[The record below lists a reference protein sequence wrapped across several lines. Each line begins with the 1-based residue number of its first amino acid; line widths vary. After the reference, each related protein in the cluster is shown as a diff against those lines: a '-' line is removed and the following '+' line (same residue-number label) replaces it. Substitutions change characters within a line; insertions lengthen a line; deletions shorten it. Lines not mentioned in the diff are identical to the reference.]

1 MAIWIQ
7 SGRERGGGGG
17 AKRFGPVSVRYTS
30 PPDMQF
36 GIKRGGSH
44 TRTPRGGGGRCR
56 HIQRNSLN
64 NSMYSVGIE
73 GLFLLEPNRHTIFF
87 YLSRL

>member
-44 TRTPRGGGGRCR
+44 TRTPRGRRCR
-56 HIQRNSLN
+56 HIQRNSVN
-64 NSMYSVGIE
+64 NYV
-73 GLFLLEPNRHTIFF
+73 LKWDFF
-87 YLSRL
+87 ALAKQTQKYILI